1 MSLHIIIDGYNL
13 IRQSE
18 RFSSRGIADL
28 QQEREALVDALCAY
42 KKVKRHKISL
52 IFDGTQSP
60 PFAKLRDHVRGINIR
75 YSRRG
80 ETADAVIQKMAAHDR
95 EKAVVVSS
103 DREII
108 TFAES
113 QGAATIDS
121 AQFEAKLNLAE
132 IKGSDPAKSEETLD
146 RNLSTRKKGP
156 SKRLSKRKRRNR
168 VKTRKL

>member
-18 RFSSRGIADL
+18 RFSSRGTADL
-28 QQEREALVDALCAY
+28 QQEREALVEALCAY
-42 KKVKRHKISL
+42 KKVRRHKISL
-52 IFDGTQSP
+52 IFDGAQSP
-60 PFAKLRDHVRGINIR
+60 PFAKARDHVKGINIR

-80 ETADAVIQKMAAHDR
+80 ETADAVIQKMAAHDK
-95 EKAVVVSS
+95 EKAIVVSS

-121 AQFEAKLNLAE
+121 VQFEVKLILAE
-132 IKGSDPAKSEETLD
+132 MTDAKPAEPEESPN

-156 SKRLSKRKRRNR
+156 RKRLSKRKRRNR